1 MIVVTV
7 GTSDTPFDRL
17 LAAVEPVSSREECI
31 AQVGNSTVRPAG
43 ATCVS
48 ELPFEQLLAHMR
60 EARAVVTHGGVGS
73 IMSALSVGK
82 RPFVVPRLRRLGEAV
97 DDHQLVLGRRLA
109 EAGLVTLIEDAE
121 QLAGA
126 LANGSGRRPPAPN
139 GGVAPLAAELR
150 DYLSELLSSAPDSPR
165 SRA

>member
-7 GTSDTPFDRL
+7 GTSDEPFDRL
-17 LAAVEPVSSREECI
+17 LRAVESFSGEEDCLV
-31 AQVGNSTVRPAG
+31 QVGISLIRPAG
-43 ATCVS
+43 ATCVQ
-48 ELPFEQLLAHMR
+48 ELPFEQLIDQMR
-60 EARAVVTHGGVGS
+60 DARAVVTHGGVGS

-109 EAGLVTLIEDAE
+109 GAGLVTLVEDE
-121 QLAGA
+121 SGLGRA
-126 LANGSGRRPPAPN
+126 LANGTAGHSPTPN
-139 GGVAPLAAELR
+139 GGVSPLAAELR
-150 DYLSELLSSAPDSPR
+150 EYLRAAVG